1 LFTENY
7 FTFVLWNMHVHW
19 TVDQKIVVTEYI
31 KKYYEIRRHT
41 AVEVIYSIL
50 GSYRSN
56 INLENIESPDTF
68 Y

>member
-1 LFTENY
+1 
-7 FTFVLWNMHVHW
+7 MHVHW